1 MKTQTISDQNVP
13 MLRDIQV
20 SFILNGGMV
29 VIVQVE
35 IHSAFTGF
43 YEMAD
48 LSKFSPSALQRLER
62 ICANWFN
69 GHCFPQEK
77 EFCNDDLTIA

>member
-1 MKTQTISDQNVP
+1 MKTHTISDNEVQ

-20 SFILNGGMV
+20 SFVLNGGMV

-35 IHSAFTGF
+35 IYSDFTGF

-48 LSKFSPSALQRLER
+48 LAKFSESAKERLER
-62 ICANWFN
+62 ICADWFN
-69 GHCFPQEK
+69 SYCFPRDR
-77 EFCNDDLTIA
+77 EFNNDDVIA